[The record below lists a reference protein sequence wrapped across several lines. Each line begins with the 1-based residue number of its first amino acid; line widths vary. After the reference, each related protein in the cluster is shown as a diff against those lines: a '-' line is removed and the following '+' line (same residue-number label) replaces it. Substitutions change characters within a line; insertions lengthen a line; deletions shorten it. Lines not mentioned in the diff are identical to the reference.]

1 VHPPS
6 LPLVTGL
13 YLPWHL
19 EWYYLKKNSYKR
31 DKENTSTV
39 AVAGTSAWHLT
50 WFFAW
55 QDLEKDSSKLL
66 LHQGAKERTMDKLQ
80 LTG

>member
-1 VHPPS
+1 VV
-6 LPLVTGL
+6 LPQ
-13 YLPWHL
+13 
-19 EWYYLKKNSYKR
+19 KNSYQR

-66 LHQGAKERTMDKLQ
+66 LHQGAKERAMDKRQ